1 MNFLHL
7 ISQYP
12 KSNIT
17 ILLFISLFLGL
28 GISNFKLDASSDTL
42 LLENDPDLKLYRE
55 NSEKYGS
62 NDFLIVTFSPKQEL
76 LSKQSILLIKEI
88 VKEISSLE
96 RVESVLTLLDVPL
109 LESNSNLSLND
120 VADNVTT
127 LNSEEI
133 DLDLAKRVF
142 ASNTV
147 YQNLLI
153 SDDLN
158 TTAFQ
163 VTLKRNIEYENLINE
178 RYLIYESS
186 SSLNKEEKLKEV
198 NQLIEIEKNKS
209 SLDDEK
215 LVSSMRLLLSSYQDY
230 GELFLGGGAMIT
242 VDTIKFISQDL
253 IVFGLTV
260 LMIFILVLS
269 FIFKNFFWVLIPLVT
284 ATLTSLLSMGVVGWF
299 GWKVTVV
306 SANFVSILMI
316 ISISLMVHLIV
327 RYQELGAL
335 NKESNQK
342 DLVKQTLNQMFLPC
356 LYTALTTIAAFA
368 SLVVSD
374 IKPIIDFGLIMVIG
388 IIITFIFAFILFGSY
403 TSALRKES
411 LDLGLDKSK
420 NITLYIHKFVGR
432 YPIQI
437 LTISSVIFLFS
448 ILGISKLTV
457 ENKFID
463 YFKSTTEI
471 YKGLSLIDRKLGGT
485 ATLDVI
491 IDAPQLNESGM
502 DDLFDDDFDDD
513 DFGEILDEEINKQGY
528 WFNSENLVY
537 LETIHDYL
545 ENRPE
550 IGKVLSVSSG
560 IKLAEIA
567 NNNERLSDLELAL
580 LRKLLPEDIESQ
592 LLSAY
597 ITNEDNQVRLSARV
611 IESYEGLNRKELI
624 NSIKFDLENKFKIE
638 ADRYKLT
645 GISVIYNN
653 LLQSLFGSLIGSI
666 GIVFLSIFIMFLF
679 LFRSIKLAAIG
690 MLPNFLAAG
699 AVIGTIGLTGIPLDV
714 MTVTVAAVSI
724 GMGVDNTIHYIFRFK
739 REYLECGDYLKST
752 KKTHATIGRA
762 LFYTSSTIVLGFLV
776 LATSNF
782 SPTIFF
788 GIFTSLS
795 MIMAIIGSL
804 VLLPVLLIK
813 LKAMN

>member
-1 MNFLHL
+1 MNL
-7 ISQYP
+7 ISL
-12 KSNIT
+12 IT
-17 ILLFISLFLGL
+17 EHSKKNLFLLFSLTFLIAF

-55 NSEKYGS
+55 NTEKYGS
-62 NDFLIVTFSPKQEL
+62 NDFLIVTFSPYQEL
-76 LSKQSILLIKEI
+76 LSKPSIILIKDI
-88 VKEISSLE
+88 VKKISSLD
-96 RVESVLTLLDVPL
+96 RVENVLSLLDVPL
-109 LESNSNLSLND
+109 LENNPNVSLSD
-120 VADNVTT
+120 VADSVET
-127 LNSEEI
+127 LNSESI
-133 DLDLAKRVF
+133 NIDLAKRVF
-142 ASNTV
+142 SSNSV

-153 SDDLN
+153 SEDLN

-163 VTLKRNIEYENLINE
+163 VTLKRNLNYENLINE
-178 RYLIYESS
+178 RYALYD
-186 SSLNKEEKLKEV
+186 SLDSNKEEKLKNINE
-198 NQLIEIEKNKS
+198 LIEIEKNNAAAE
-209 SLDDEK
+209 DEI
-215 LVSSMRLLLSSYQDY
+215 LVSDMRDLISDY
-230 GELFLGGGAMIT
+230 NEVGELFLGGGAMIT

-253 IVFGLTV
+253 TIFGLTV
-260 LMIFILVLS
+260 LLIFIVVLS
-269 FIFKNFFWVLIPLVT
+269 LIFKNFIWVSIPLIT
-284 ATLTSLLSMGVVGWF
+284 ASLTSLLCMGAVGWF
-299 GWKVTVV
+299 NWKVTVV

-327 RYQELGAL
+327 RYQELGIF
-335 NKESNQK
+335 NKEINQK
-342 DLVKQTLNQMFLPC
+342 DLVNKTLRQMFLPC

-388 IIITFIFAFILFGSY
+388 ISITFIFAFIFFGSSLSIIKKGY
-403 TSALRKES
+403 
-411 LDLGLDKSK
+411 LDLGSDKSK
-420 NITLYIHKFVGR
+420 NITLYMHSFVEN
-432 YPIQI
+432 YPIPI
-437 LTISSVIFLFS
+437 LISSFIIFAFS
-448 ILGISKLTV
+448 VLGISQLTV

-463 YFKSTTEI
+463 YFKPSTEI
-471 YKGLSLIDRKLGGT
+471 YKGLSLIDQKLGGT

-491 IDAPQLNESGM
+491 IDAPESE
-502 DDLFDDDFDDD
+502 DEDIDITFDDEFD
-513 DFGEILDEEINKQGY
+513 DFGEILEDEIDQQGY
-528 WFNSENLVY
+528 WFNSDNLFY

-567 NNNERLSDLELAL
+567 NSGERLTDLELAL

-597 ITNEDNQVRLSARV
+597 ITNDDNQVRLSARV

-624 NSIKFDLENKFKIE
+624 SSVKYDLENKFNISEDK
-638 ADRYKLT
+638 YKLT

-666 GIVFLSIFIMFLF
+666 GIVFLSIFVMFLF
-679 LFRSIKLAAIG
+679 LFKSIKLAFIG
-690 MLPNFLAAG
+690 MIPNFLAAG

-739 REYLECGDYLKST
+739 KEFLESNDYLKST
-752 KKTHATIGRA
+752 KNTHATIGRA
-762 LFYTSSTIVLGFLV
+762 LFYTSTTIVLGFLV

-782 SPTIFF
+782 SPTVFF

-804 VLLPVLLIK
+804 FLLPVLLTK

>member
-1 MNFLHL
+1 MNL
-7 ISQYP
+7 ISL
-12 KSNIT
+12 IT
-17 ILLFISLFLGL
+17 EHSKKNLFLLFSLTFLIAF

-55 NSEKYGS
+55 NTEKYGS
-62 NDFLIVTFSPKQEL
+62 NDFLIVTFSPYQEL
-76 LSKQSILLIKEI
+76 LSKPSIILIKDI
-88 VKEISSLE
+88 VKKISSLD
-96 RVESVLTLLDVPL
+96 RVENVLSLLDVPL
-109 LESNSNLSLND
+109 LENNPNVSLSD
-120 VADNVTT
+120 VADSVET
-127 LNSEEI
+127 LNSESI
-133 DLDLAKRVF
+133 NIDLAKRVF
-142 ASNTV
+142 SSNSV

-153 SDDLN
+153 SEDLN

-163 VTLKRNIEYENLINE
+163 VTLKRNLNYETLINE
-178 RYLIYESS
+178 RYALYD
-186 SSLNKEEKLKEV
+186 SLDSNKEEKLKNINE
-198 NQLIEIEKNKS
+198 LIEIEKNNAAAE
-209 SLDDEK
+209 DEI
-215 LVSSMRLLLSSYQDY
+215 LVSDMRDLLSDFNEV

-253 IVFGLTV
+253 TIFGLTV
-260 LMIFILVLS
+260 LLIFIVVLS
-269 FIFKNFFWVLIPLVT
+269 LIFKNFIWVSIPLIT
-284 ATLTSLLSMGVVGWF
+284 ASLTSLLCMGAVGWF
-299 GWKVTVV
+299 NWKVTVV

-327 RYQELGAL
+327 RYQELGIF
-335 NKESNQK
+335 NKEINQK
-342 DLVKQTLNQMFLPC
+342 DLVNKTLRQMFLPC

-368 SLVVSD
+368 SLIVSD

-388 IIITFIFAFILFGSY
+388 ISITFIFAFIFFGSSLSIIKKGY
-403 TSALRKES
+403 
-411 LDLGLDKSK
+411 LDLGSDKSK
-420 NITLYIHKFVGR
+420 NITLYMHSFVEN
-432 YPIQI
+432 YPIPI
-437 LTISSVIFLFS
+437 LISSFIIFAFS
-448 ILGISKLTV
+448 VLGISQLTV

-463 YFKSTTEI
+463 YFKPSTEI
-471 YKGLSLIDRKLGGT
+471 YKGLSLIDQKLGGT

-491 IDAPQLNESGM
+491 IDAPESE
-502 DDLFDDDFDDD
+502 DEDIDITFDDEFD
-513 DFGEILDEEINKQGY
+513 DFGEILEDEIDQQGY
-528 WFNSENLVY
+528 WFNSDNLFY

-567 NNNERLSDLELAL
+567 NSGERLTDLELAL

-597 ITNEDNQVRLSARV
+597 ITNDDNQVRLSARV

-624 NSIKFDLENKFKIE
+624 SSVKYDLENKFNISEDK
-638 ADRYKLT
+638 YKLT

-666 GIVFLSIFIMFLF
+666 GIVFLSIFVMFLF
-679 LFRSIKLAAIG
+679 LFKSIKLASIG
-690 MLPNFLAAG
+690 MIPNFLAAG

-739 REYLECGDYLKST
+739 KEFLESNDYLKST
-752 KKTHATIGRA
+752 KNTHATIGRA
-762 LFYTSSTIVLGFLV
+762 LFYTSTTIVLGFLV

-782 SPTIFF
+782 SPTVFF

-804 VLLPVLLIK
+804 FLLPVLLTK

>member
-186 SSLNKEEKLKEV
+186 SSSKKEEKLKEV

-327 RYQELGAL
+327 RYQELGA
-335 NKESNQK
+335 
-342 DLVKQTLNQMFLPC
+342 P
-356 LYTALTTIAAFA
+356 
-368 SLVVSD
+368 
-374 IKPIIDFGLIMVIG
+374 
-388 IIITFIFAFILFGSY
+388 
-403 TSALRKES
+403 
-411 LDLGLDKSK
+411 
-420 NITLYIHKFVGR
+420 
-432 YPIQI
+432 
-437 LTISSVIFLFS
+437 
-448 ILGISKLTV
+448 
-457 ENKFID
+457 
-463 YFKSTTEI
+463 
-471 YKGLSLIDRKLGGT
+471 
-485 ATLDVI
+485 
-491 IDAPQLNESGM
+491 
-502 DDLFDDDFDDD
+502 
-513 DFGEILDEEINKQGY
+513 
-528 WFNSENLVY
+528 NS
-537 LETIHDYL
+537 
-545 ENRPE
+545 
-550 IGKVLSVSSG
+550 
-560 IKLAEIA
+560 
-567 NNNERLSDLELAL
+567 
-580 LRKLLPEDIESQ
+580 
-592 LLSAY
+592 
-597 ITNEDNQVRLSARV
+597 
-611 IESYEGLNRKELI
+611 
-624 NSIKFDLENKFKIE
+624 
-638 ADRYKLT
+638 
-645 GISVIYNN
+645 
-653 LLQSLFGSLIGSI
+653 
-666 GIVFLSIFIMFLF
+666 
-679 LFRSIKLAAIG
+679 
-690 MLPNFLAAG
+690 
-699 AVIGTIGLTGIPLDV
+699 
-714 MTVTVAAVSI
+714 
-724 GMGVDNTIHYIFRFK
+724 
-739 REYLECGDYLKST
+739 
-752 KKTHATIGRA
+752 
-762 LFYTSSTIVLGFLV
+762 
-776 LATSNF
+776 
-782 SPTIFF
+782 
-788 GIFTSLS
+788 
-795 MIMAIIGSL
+795 
-804 VLLPVLLIK
+804 
-813 LKAMN
+813 

>member
-1 MNFLHL
+1 MNL
-7 ISQYP
+7 ISL
-12 KSNIT
+12 IT
-17 ILLFISLFLGL
+17 EHSKKNLFLLFSLTFLIAF

-55 NSEKYGS
+55 NTEKYGS
-62 NDFLIVTFSPKQEL
+62 NDFLIVTFSPYQEL
-76 LSKQSILLIKEI
+76 LSKPSIILIKDI
-88 VKEISSLE
+88 VKKISSLD
-96 RVESVLTLLDVPL
+96 RVENVLSLLDVPL
-109 LESNSNLSLND
+109 LENNPNVSLSD
-120 VADNVTT
+120 VADSVET
-127 LNSEEI
+127 LNSESI
-133 DLDLAKRVF
+133 NIDLAKRVF
-142 ASNTV
+142 SSNSV

-153 SDDLN
+153 SEDLN

-163 VTLKRNIEYENLINE
+163 VTLKRNLNYENLINE
-178 RYLIYESS
+178 RYALYD
-186 SSLNKEEKLKEV
+186 SLDSNKEEKLKSINE
-198 NQLIEIEKNKS
+198 LIEIEKNNATAE
-209 SLDDEK
+209 DEI
-215 LVSSMRLLLSSYQDY
+215 LVSDMRDLISDY
-230 GELFLGGGAMIT
+230 NEVGELFLGGGAMIT

-253 IVFGLTV
+253 TIFGLTV
-260 LMIFILVLS
+260 LLIFIVVLS
-269 FIFKNFFWVLIPLVT
+269 LIFKNFIWVSIPLIT
-284 ATLTSLLSMGVVGWF
+284 ASLTSLLCMGAVGWF
-299 GWKVTVV
+299 NWKVTVV

-327 RYQELGAL
+327 RYQELGIF
-335 NKESNQK
+335 NKEINQK
-342 DLVKQTLNQMFLPC
+342 DLVNKTLRQMFLPC

-368 SLVVSD
+368 SLIVSD

-388 IIITFIFAFILFGSY
+388 ISITFIFAFIFFGSSLSIIKKGY
-403 TSALRKES
+403 
-411 LDLGLDKSK
+411 LDLGSDKSK
-420 NITLYIHKFVGR
+420 NITLYMHSFVEN
-432 YPIQI
+432 YPIPI
-437 LTISSVIFLFS
+437 LISSVIIFAFS
-448 ILGISKLTV
+448 VLGISQLTV

-463 YFKSTTEI
+463 YFKPSTEI
-471 YKGLSLIDRKLGGT
+471 YKGLSLIDQKLGGT

-491 IDAPQLNESGM
+491 IDAPESE
-502 DDLFDDDFDDD
+502 DEDTDITFDDEFD
-513 DFGEILDEEINKQGY
+513 DFGEILEDEIDQQGY
-528 WFNSENLVY
+528 WFNSDNLFY

-567 NNNERLSDLELAL
+567 NSGERLTDLELAL

-597 ITNEDNQVRLSARV
+597 ITNDDNQVRLSARV

-624 NSIKFDLENKFKIE
+624 SSVKYDLENKFNISEDK
-638 ADRYKLT
+638 YKLT

-666 GIVFLSIFIMFLF
+666 GIVFLSIFVMFLF
-679 LFRSIKLAAIG
+679 LFKSIKLASIG
-690 MLPNFLAAG
+690 MIPNFLAAG

-739 REYLECGDYLKST
+739 KEFLESNDYLKST
-752 KKTHATIGRA
+752 KNTHATIGRA
-762 LFYTSSTIVLGFLV
+762 LFYTSTTIVLGFLV

-782 SPTIFF
+782 SPTVFF

-804 VLLPVLLIK
+804 FLLPVLLTK

>member
-1 MNFLHL
+1 MNL
-7 ISQYP
+7 ISL
-12 KSNIT
+12 IT
-17 ILLFISLFLGL
+17 EHSKKNLFLLFSLTFLIAF

-55 NSEKYGS
+55 NTEKYGS
-62 NDFLIVTFSPKQEL
+62 NDFLIVTFSPYQEL
-76 LSKQSILLIKEI
+76 LSKPSIILIKDI
-88 VKEISSLE
+88 VKKISSLD
-96 RVESVLTLLDVPL
+96 RVENVLSLLDVPL
-109 LESNSNLSLND
+109 LENNPNVSLSD
-120 VADNVTT
+120 VADSVET
-127 LNSEEI
+127 LNSESI
-133 DLDLAKRVF
+133 NIDLAKRVF
-142 ASNTV
+142 SSNSV

-153 SDDLN
+153 SEDLN

-163 VTLKRNIEYENLINE
+163 VTLKRNLNYETLINE
-178 RYLIYESS
+178 RYALYD
-186 SSLNKEEKLKEV
+186 SLDSNKEEKLKNINE
-198 NQLIEIEKNKS
+198 LIEIEKNNAAAE
-209 SLDDEK
+209 DEI
-215 LVSSMRLLLSSYQDY
+215 LVSDMRDLISDY
-230 GELFLGGGAMIT
+230 NEVGELFLGGGAMIT

-253 IVFGLTV
+253 TIFGLTV
-260 LMIFILVLS
+260 LLIFIVVLS
-269 FIFKNFFWVLIPLVT
+269 LIFKNFIWVSIPLIT
-284 ATLTSLLSMGVVGWF
+284 ASLTSLLCMGAVGWF
-299 GWKVTVV
+299 NWKVTVV

-327 RYQELGAL
+327 RYQELGIF
-335 NKESNQK
+335 NKEINQK
-342 DLVKQTLNQMFLPC
+342 DLVNKTLRQMFLPC

-368 SLVVSD
+368 SLIVSD

-388 IIITFIFAFILFGSY
+388 ISITFIFAFIFFGSSLSIIKKGY
-403 TSALRKES
+403 
-411 LDLGLDKSK
+411 LDLGSDKSK
-420 NITLYIHKFVGR
+420 NITLYMHSFVEN
-432 YPIQI
+432 YPIPI
-437 LTISSVIFLFS
+437 LISSFIIFAFS
-448 ILGISKLTV
+448 VLGISQLTV

-463 YFKSTTEI
+463 YFKPSTEI
-471 YKGLSLIDRKLGGT
+471 YKGLSLIDQKLGGT

-491 IDAPQLNESGM
+491 IDAPESE
-502 DDLFDDDFDDD
+502 DEDTDITFDDEFD
-513 DFGEILDEEINKQGY
+513 DFGEILEDEIDQQGY
-528 WFNSENLVY
+528 WFNSDNLFY

-567 NNNERLSDLELAL
+567 NSGERLTDLELAL

-597 ITNEDNQVRLSARV
+597 ITNDDNQVRLSARV

-624 NSIKFDLENKFKIE
+624 SSVKYDLENKFNISEDK
-638 ADRYKLT
+638 YKLT

-666 GIVFLSIFIMFLF
+666 GIVFLSIFVMFLF
-679 LFRSIKLAAIG
+679 LFKSIKLASIG
-690 MLPNFLAAG
+690 MIPNFLAAG

-739 REYLECGDYLKST
+739 KEFLESNDYLKST
-752 KKTHATIGRA
+752 KNTHATIGRA
-762 LFYTSSTIVLGFLV
+762 LFYTSTTIVLGFLV

-782 SPTIFF
+782 SPTVFF

-804 VLLPVLLIK
+804 FLLPVLLTK

>member
-7 ISQYP
+7 ISEYP

-186 SSLNKEEKLKEV
+186 SLNKEEKLKEV

-327 RYQELGAL
+327 RYQELGA
-335 NKESNQK
+335 
-342 DLVKQTLNQMFLPC
+342 P
-356 LYTALTTIAAFA
+356 
-368 SLVVSD
+368 
-374 IKPIIDFGLIMVIG
+374 
-388 IIITFIFAFILFGSY
+388 
-403 TSALRKES
+403 
-411 LDLGLDKSK
+411 
-420 NITLYIHKFVGR
+420 
-432 YPIQI
+432 
-437 LTISSVIFLFS
+437 
-448 ILGISKLTV
+448 
-457 ENKFID
+457 
-463 YFKSTTEI
+463 
-471 YKGLSLIDRKLGGT
+471 
-485 ATLDVI
+485 
-491 IDAPQLNESGM
+491 
-502 DDLFDDDFDDD
+502 
-513 DFGEILDEEINKQGY
+513 
-528 WFNSENLVY
+528 NS
-537 LETIHDYL
+537 
-545 ENRPE
+545 
-550 IGKVLSVSSG
+550 
-560 IKLAEIA
+560 
-567 NNNERLSDLELAL
+567 
-580 LRKLLPEDIESQ
+580 
-592 LLSAY
+592 
-597 ITNEDNQVRLSARV
+597 
-611 IESYEGLNRKELI
+611 
-624 NSIKFDLENKFKIE
+624 
-638 ADRYKLT
+638 
-645 GISVIYNN
+645 
-653 LLQSLFGSLIGSI
+653 
-666 GIVFLSIFIMFLF
+666 
-679 LFRSIKLAAIG
+679 
-690 MLPNFLAAG
+690 
-699 AVIGTIGLTGIPLDV
+699 
-714 MTVTVAAVSI
+714 
-724 GMGVDNTIHYIFRFK
+724 
-739 REYLECGDYLKST
+739 
-752 KKTHATIGRA
+752 
-762 LFYTSSTIVLGFLV
+762 
-776 LATSNF
+776 
-782 SPTIFF
+782 
-788 GIFTSLS
+788 
-795 MIMAIIGSL
+795 
-804 VLLPVLLIK
+804 
-813 LKAMN
+813 

>member
-1 MNFLHL
+1 MNL
-7 ISQYP
+7 ISL
-12 KSNIT
+12 IT
-17 ILLFISLFLGL
+17 EHSKKNLFLLFSLTFLIAF

-55 NSEKYGS
+55 NTEKYGS
-62 NDFLIVTFSPKQEL
+62 NDFLIVTFSPYQEL
-76 LSKQSILLIKEI
+76 LSKPSIILIKDI
-88 VKEISSLE
+88 VKKISSLD
-96 RVESVLTLLDVPL
+96 RVENVLSLLDVPL
-109 LESNSNLSLND
+109 LENNPNVSLSD
-120 VADNVTT
+120 VADSLET
-127 LNSEEI
+127 LNSESI
-133 DLDLAKRVF
+133 NIDLAKRVF
-142 ASNTV
+142 SSNSV

-153 SDDLN
+153 SEDLN

-163 VTLKRNIEYENLINE
+163 VTLKRNLNYENLINE
-178 RYLIYESS
+178 RYALYD
-186 SSLNKEEKLKEV
+186 SLDSNKEEKLKNINE
-198 NQLIEIEKNKS
+198 LIEIEKNNAAAE
-209 SLDDEK
+209 DEI
-215 LVSSMRLLLSSYQDY
+215 LVSDMRDLISDY
-230 GELFLGGGAMIT
+230 NEVGELFLGGGAMIT

-253 IVFGLTV
+253 TIFGLTV
-260 LMIFILVLS
+260 LLIFIVVLS
-269 FIFKNFFWVLIPLVT
+269 LIFKNFIWVSIPLIT
-284 ATLTSLLSMGVVGWF
+284 ASLTSLLCMGAVGWF
-299 GWKVTVV
+299 NWKVTVV

-327 RYQELGAL
+327 RYQELGIF
-335 NKESNQK
+335 NKEINQK
-342 DLVKQTLNQMFLPC
+342 DLVNKTLRQMFLPC

-368 SLVVSD
+368 SLIVSD

-388 IIITFIFAFILFGSY
+388 ISITFIFAFIFFGS
-403 TSALRKES
+403 SLSIIKKGS
-411 LDLGLDKSK
+411 LDLGSDKSK
-420 NITLYIHKFVGR
+420 NITLYIHSFVEN
-432 YPIQI
+432 YPIPI
-437 LTISSVIFLFS
+437 LISSFIIFAFS
-448 ILGISKLTV
+448 VLGISQLTV

-463 YFKSTTEI
+463 YFKPSTEI
-471 YKGLSLIDRKLGGT
+471 YKGLSLIDQKLGGT

-491 IDAPQLNESGM
+491 IDAPDSEGEGT
-502 DDLFDDDFDDD
+502 DITFDDEFD
-513 DFGEILDEEINKQGY
+513 DFGEILEDEIDQQGF
-528 WFNSENLVY
+528 WFNSDNLFY

-567 NNNERLSDLELAL
+567 NSGERLTDLELAL

-597 ITNEDNQVRLSARV
+597 ITNDDNQVRLSARV

-624 NSIKFDLENKFKIE
+624 SSVKYDLENKFNISEDK
-638 ADRYKLT
+638 YKLT

-666 GIVFLSIFIMFLF
+666 GIVFLSIFVMFLF
-679 LFRSIKLAAIG
+679 LFKSIKLASIG
-690 MLPNFLAAG
+690 MIPNFLAAG

-739 REYLECGDYLKST
+739 KEFLESNDYLKST
-752 KKTHATIGRA
+752 KNTHATIGRA
-762 LFYTSSTIVLGFLV
+762 LFYTSTTIVLGFLV

-782 SPTIFF
+782 SPTVFF

-804 VLLPVLLIK
+804 FLLPVLLTK

>member
-1 MNFLHL
+1 MNL
-7 ISQYP
+7 ISL
-12 KSNIT
+12 IT
-17 ILLFISLFLGL
+17 EHSKKNLFLLFSLTFLIAL

-55 NSEKYGS
+55 NTEKYGS
-62 NDFLIVTFSPKQEL
+62 NDFLIVTFSPYQEL
-76 LSKQSILLIKEI
+76 LSKPSIILIKDL
-88 VKEISSLE
+88 VKKISSLD
-96 RVESVLTLLDVPL
+96 RVENVLSLLDVPL
-109 LESNSNLSLND
+109 LENNPNVSLSD
-120 VADNVTT
+120 VADSVET
-127 LNSEEI
+127 LNSESI
-133 DLDLAKRVF
+133 NIDLAKRVF
-142 ASNTV
+142 SSNSV

-153 SDDLN
+153 SEDLN

-163 VTLKRNIEYENLINE
+163 VTLKRNLNYENLINE
-178 RYLIYESS
+178 RYALYD
-186 SSLNKEEKLKEV
+186 SLDSNKEEKLKSINE
-198 NQLIEIEKNKS
+198 LIEIEKNNATAE
-209 SLDDEK
+209 DEI
-215 LVSSMRLLLSSYQDY
+215 LVSDMRDLISDY
-230 GELFLGGGAMIT
+230 NEVGELFLGGGAMIT

-253 IVFGLTV
+253 TIFGLTV
-260 LMIFILVLS
+260 LLIFVVVLS
-269 FIFKNFFWVLIPLVT
+269 LIFKNFIWVSIPLIT
-284 ATLTSLLSMGVVGWF
+284 ASLTSLLCMGAVGWF
-299 GWKVTVV
+299 NWKVTVV

-327 RYQELGAL
+327 RYQELGFF
-335 NKESNQK
+335 NKEINQK
-342 DLVKQTLNQMFLPC
+342 DLVNKTLRQMFLPC

-368 SLVVSD
+368 SLIVSD
-374 IKPIIDFGLIMVIG
+374 IKPIIDFGFIMVIG
-388 IIITFIFAFILFGSY
+388 ISITFIFAFVFFGS
-403 TSALRKES
+403 SLSIIKKGS
-411 LDLGLDKSK
+411 LDLGSDKSK
-420 NITLYIHKFVGR
+420 NITLYIHSFVEN
-432 YPIQI
+432 YPIPI
-437 LTISSVIFLFS
+437 LVSSLIIFAFS
-448 ILGISKLTV
+448 VFGISKLTV

-463 YFKSTTEI
+463 YFKPSTEI
-471 YKGLSLIDRKLGGT
+471 HKGLSLIDKKLGGT

-491 IDAPQLNESGM
+491 IDAPESEDEGTGIT
-502 DDLFDDDFDDD
+502 FDDEFD
-513 DFGEILDEEINKQGY
+513 DFGEILEDEIDQQGF
-528 WFNSENLVY
+528 WFNSDNLFY

-567 NNNERLSDLELAL
+567 NNGERLTDLELAL

-597 ITNEDNQVRLSARV
+597 ITNDDNQVRLSARV

-624 NSIKFDLENKFKIE
+624 SSVKYDLENKFNISEDK
-638 ADRYKLT
+638 YKLT

-666 GIVFLSIFIMFLF
+666 GIVFLSIFVMFLF
-679 LFRSIKLAAIG
+679 LFKSIKLAFIG

-739 REYLECGDYLKST
+739 KEFLESKDYLKST
-752 KKTHATIGRA
+752 KNTHATIGRA
-762 LFYTSSTIVLGFLV
+762 LFYTSTTIVLGFLV

-782 SPTIFF
+782 SPTVFF

-804 VLLPVLLIK
+804 FLLPVLLTK

>member
-1 MNFLHL
+1 MNL
-7 ISQYP
+7 ISL
-12 KSNIT
+12 IT
-17 ILLFISLFLGL
+17 EHSKKNLFLLFSLTFLIAF

-55 NSEKYGS
+55 NTEKYGS
-62 NDFLIVTFSPKQEL
+62 NDFLIVTFSPYQEL
-76 LSKQSILLIKEI
+76 LSKPSIILIKDI
-88 VKEISSLE
+88 VKKISSLD
-96 RVESVLTLLDVPL
+96 RVENVLSLLDVPL
-109 LESNSNLSLND
+109 LENNPNVSLSD
-120 VADNVTT
+120 VADSVET
-127 LNSEEI
+127 LNSESI
-133 DLDLAKRVF
+133 NIDLAKRVF
-142 ASNTV
+142 SSNPV

-153 SDDLN
+153 SEDLN

-163 VTLKRNIEYENLINE
+163 VTLKRNLNYETLINE
-178 RYLIYESS
+178 RYALYD
-186 SSLNKEEKLKEV
+186 SLDRNKEEKLKNINE
-198 NQLIEIEKNKS
+198 LIEIEKNNAAAE
-209 SLDDEK
+209 DEI
-215 LVSSMRLLLSSYQDY
+215 LVSDMRDLLSDFNEV

-253 IVFGLTV
+253 TIFGLTV
-260 LMIFILVLS
+260 LLIFIVVLS
-269 FIFKNFFWVLIPLVT
+269 LIFKNFIWVSIPLIT
-284 ATLTSLLSMGVVGWF
+284 ASLTSLLCMGAVGWF
-299 GWKVTVV
+299 NWKVTVV

-327 RYQELGAL
+327 RYQELGIF
-335 NKESNQK
+335 NKEINQK
-342 DLVKQTLNQMFLPC
+342 DLVNKTLRQMFLPC

-368 SLVVSD
+368 SLIVSD

-388 IIITFIFAFILFGSY
+388 ISITFIFAFIFFGS
-403 TSALRKES
+403 SLSIIKKES
-411 LDLGLDKSK
+411 LDFGSDKSK
-420 NITLYIHKFVGR
+420 NITLYIHSFVEN
-432 YPIQI
+432 YPIPI
-437 LTISSVIFLFS
+437 LISSFIIFAFS
-448 ILGISKLTV
+448 VLGISQLTV

-463 YFKSTTEI
+463 YFKPSTEI
-471 YKGLSLIDRKLGGT
+471 YKGLSLIDQKLGGT

-491 IDAPQLNESGM
+491 IDAPESE
-502 DDLFDDDFDDD
+502 DEDTDITFDDEFD
-513 DFGEILDEEINKQGY
+513 DFGEILEDEIDQQGY
-528 WFNSENLVY
+528 WFNSDNLFY

-567 NNNERLSDLELAL
+567 NSGERLTDLELAL

-597 ITNEDNQVRLSARV
+597 ITNDDNQVRLSARV

-624 NSIKFDLENKFKIE
+624 SSVKYDLENKFNISEDK
-638 ADRYKLT
+638 YKLT

-666 GIVFLSIFIMFLF
+666 GIVFLSIFVMFLF
-679 LFRSIKLAAIG
+679 LFKSIKLASIG
-690 MLPNFLAAG
+690 MIPNFLAAG

-739 REYLECGDYLKST
+739 KEFLESNDYLKST
-752 KKTHATIGRA
+752 KNTHATIGRA
-762 LFYTSSTIVLGFLV
+762 LFYTSTTIVLGFLV

-782 SPTIFF
+782 SPTVFF

-804 VLLPVLLIK
+804 FLLPVLLTK

>member
-178 RYLIYESS
+178 RYLIYES

-420 NITLYIHKFVGR
+420 NITLYIHKFVER

-699 AVIGTIGLTGIPLDV
+699 D
-714 MTVTVAAVSI
+714 
-724 GMGVDNTIHYIFRFK
+724 R
-739 REYLECGDYLKST
+739 KS
-752 KKTHATIGRA
+752 
-762 LFYTSSTIVLGFLV
+762 VV
-776 LATSNF
+776 
-782 SPTIFF
+782 
-788 GIFTSLS
+788 
-795 MIMAIIGSL
+795 
-804 VLLPVLLIK
+804 
-813 LKAMN
+813 

>member
-1 MNFLHL
+1 MNL
-7 ISQYP
+7 ISL
-12 KSNIT
+12 IT
-17 ILLFISLFLGL
+17 EHSKKNLFLLFSLTFLIAF

-55 NSEKYGS
+55 NTEKYGS
-62 NDFLIVTFSPKQEL
+62 NDFLIVTFSPYQEL
-76 LSKQSILLIKEI
+76 LSKPSIILIKDI
-88 VKEISSLE
+88 VKKISSLD
-96 RVESVLTLLDVPL
+96 RVENVLSLLDVPL
-109 LESNSNLSLND
+109 LENNPNVSLSD
-120 VADNVTT
+120 VADSVET
-127 LNSEEI
+127 LNSESI
-133 DLDLAKRVF
+133 NIDLAKRVF
-142 ASNTV
+142 SSNSV

-153 SDDLN
+153 SEDLN

-163 VTLKRNIEYENLINE
+163 VTLKRNLNYENLINE
-178 RYLIYESS
+178 RYALYD
-186 SSLNKEEKLKEV
+186 SLDSNKEEKLKNINE
-198 NQLIEIEKNKS
+198 LIEIEKNNAAAE
-209 SLDDEK
+209 DEI
-215 LVSSMRLLLSSYQDY
+215 LVSDMRDLLSDFNEV

-253 IVFGLTV
+253 TIFGLTV
-260 LMIFILVLS
+260 LLIFIVVLS
-269 FIFKNFFWVLIPLVT
+269 LIFKNFIWVSIPLIT
-284 ATLTSLLSMGVVGWF
+284 ASLTSLLCMGVVGWF
-299 GWKVTVV
+299 NWKVTVV

-327 RYQELGAL
+327 RYQELGIF
-335 NKESNQK
+335 NKEINQK
-342 DLVKQTLNQMFLPC
+342 DLVNKTLRQMFLPC

-368 SLVVSD
+368 SLIVSD

-388 IIITFIFAFILFGSY
+388 ISITFIFAFIFFGSSLSIIKKGY
-403 TSALRKES
+403 
-411 LDLGLDKSK
+411 LDLGSDKSK
-420 NITLYIHKFVGR
+420 NITLYIHSFVEN
-432 YPIQI
+432 YPIPI
-437 LTISSVIFLFS
+437 LISSFIIFAFS
-448 ILGISKLTV
+448 VLGISQLTV

-463 YFKSTTEI
+463 YFKPSTEI
-471 YKGLSLIDRKLGGT
+471 YKGLSLIDQKLGGT

-491 IDAPQLNESGM
+491 IDAPESE
-502 DDLFDDDFDDD
+502 DEDTDITFDDEFD
-513 DFGEILDEEINKQGY
+513 DFGEILEDEIDQQGY
-528 WFNSENLVY
+528 WFNSDNLFY

-567 NNNERLSDLELAL
+567 NSGERLTDLELAL

-597 ITNEDNQVRLSARV
+597 ITNDDNQVRLSARV

-624 NSIKFDLENKFKIE
+624 SSVKYDLENKFNISEDK
-638 ADRYKLT
+638 YKLT

-666 GIVFLSIFIMFLF
+666 GIVFLSIFVMFLF
-679 LFRSIKLAAIG
+679 LFKSIKLASIG
-690 MLPNFLAAG
+690 MIPNFLAAG

-739 REYLECGDYLKST
+739 KEFLESNDYLKST
-752 KKTHATIGRA
+752 KNTHATIGRA
-762 LFYTSSTIVLGFLV
+762 LFYTSTTIVLGFLV

-782 SPTIFF
+782 SPTVFF

-804 VLLPVLLIK
+804 FLLPVLLTK